1 MNTESPKRKLQKQND
16 YQRHKLFRK
25 IKRRR
30 KAQAE
35 AQQEA
40 AEKQL
45 KKKLKIPKYDTG
57 KTREVYTKD
66 LSFDNT
72 GGGVD
77 RYGNKF
83 DYVALPD
90 VEIKAQKL
98 PTFEDI
104 EKQVGRKITQD
115 EIDKVLAIDPRIKLE
130 LPNTPTEKGMYAPSF
145 MNYLTNFVYGEAGE
159 VANKLADATG
169 TARVAPDG
177 ELIETRDGD
186 ALFDLLPFVD
196 KMSAVGKGAK
206 LTTQL
211 LKNRKLA
218 SRASQIA
225 SDDEVIKALGYDPLR
240 IERTPLQIGAP
251 TRASL
256 RMPSTDAGLAEA
268 AEAVESPINLLR
280 IARDNSQI
288 VDEAGNINMRNLVRA
303 RQQFREMYPEARD
316 FKQIFNSDFRGRAT
330 NLNQHTE
337 GVVRTAQDI
346 PVPTGYTRQD
356 LIQSALYH
364 DIGKAIDT
372 SQGVHE
378 QISAAM
384 VRKALN
390 SDGFFGSQDIS
401 NDVINAIRLH
411 GEGKQAAELD
421 PLTQALHVSDVAR
434 GMNYDQAAIN
444 IPQLFIYP
452 REYKQFNFP
461 EMSVHDELVSRINP
475 VLKRLG
481 YETIDPNSTREEA
494 EAALDNIIN
503 EHRSFVRGVSGSTS
517 EEEADKMLTQL
528 APVKKDARGG
538 RRGFTSPLRHLYGT
552 PGKDY
557 DALYLSTNKGIL
569 GQYGGNKDYERA
581 VVRIP
586 QNETSKTAPS
596 LSERLLAGDFDMYD
610 SEAVRKHRSPEG
622 TYTMFEEP
630 YRLQTGRSLQADMIN
645 EDPNVPG
652 IEWINQKKLAKVNAN
667 EQLVPPYSD
676 ATIGKTVNRINRFLQ
691 ESGVTKTQIKGFFDL
706 DETGEPIVESYSYL
720 DGSGIRQ
727 LDDYVSSL
735 QALQRVAS
743 GIPVEDVK
751 KMEKRIRELNKLAN
765 HPFTPQEVYDE
776 QIALSNKIYNLTN
789 VYNTRLSQIHDAGL
803 ISDSQYRAA
812 MHTYDVDKYVMSS
825 AIHKMLDRYFDG
837 LRKLKTS
844 KPDFKARSRYLNNPE
859 NMAKFMRQKGVLPRY
874 EHKTFNHVRTITPN
888 EHPEDAVG
896 NLATK
901 NKPLGPM
908 QLAVIGKRGEQV
920 VEKVRTIS
928 REELKNIKTE
938 KYSKKLKQPKNYRD
952 KGNRITSI
960 KLSRKTLK

>member
-1 MNTESPKRKLQKQND
+1 MNMESPKRKLQKQND

-35 AQQEA
+35 AQQEV

-45 KKKLKIPKYDTG
+45 KKKLKMPKYDTG

-66 LSFDNT
+66 LSFDDT

-83 DYVALPD
+83 DYIALPD

-104 EKQVGRKITQD
+104 EKQIGRKITQD
-115 EIDKVLAIDPRIKLE
+115 EIDKVLAMDPRIKLE

-145 MNYLTNFVYGEAGE
+145 TNYLTNFVYGEAGE

-169 TARVAPDG
+169 TAKVAPDG

-186 ALFDLLPFVD
+186 ALFDLLPVVD
-196 KMSAVGKGAK
+196 KISEVSKGVK
-206 LTTQL
+206 LVRQL
-211 LKNRKLA
+211 SKNKKLA

-225 SDDEVIKALGYDPLR
+225 SDDEVIKALDYDPLR
-240 IERTPLQIGAP
+240 ISTKQ
-251 TRASL
+251 RANL
-256 RMPSTDAGLAEA
+256 RMPFTNAGLAEA
-268 AEAVESPINLLR
+268 AEAVENPINLSR

-288 VDEAGNINMRNLVRA
+288 VGEAGNINMRNLVRA
-303 RQQFREMYPEARD
+303 RQQFREMYPEASD
-316 FKQIFNSDFRGRAT
+316 FKQIFNHDFRGRAT

-356 LIQSALYH
+356 LVQSALYH
-364 DIGKAIDT
+364 DIGKAIDA

-411 GEGKQAAELD
+411 GEGKRAAELD

-503 EHRSFVRGVSGSTS
+503 EHRSFVRGASGSTS

-528 APVKKDARGG
+528 APVKKDASGG
-538 RRGFTSPLRHLYGT
+538 RRGFTSHLRHLYGT
-552 PGKDY
+552 PGEDY

-569 GQYGGNKDYERA
+569 GQYGGDKDYERA

-610 SEAVRKHRSPEG
+610 SKAVKRHGAPEG

-652 IEWINQKKLAKVNAN
+652 IEWKNQKKLAKVNAN

-691 ESGVTKTQIKGFFDL
+691 ESGVTKTQIKGWFDL

-727 LDDYVSSL
+727 LNDYVSDL
-735 QALQRVAS
+735 QALRRIAS

-751 KMEKRIRELNKLAN
+751 KMKKRLRELNKLAN
-765 HPFTPQEVYDE
+765 HPLASQVVRDE
-776 QIALSNKIYNLTN
+776 QIDLDNKIYNLTN
-789 VYNTRLSQIHDAGL
+789 IYNARLSQIHDAGL

-825 AIHKMLDRYFDG
+825 AIHKMLDRYFDR
-837 LRKLKTS
+837 LRKLKMS
-844 KPDFKARSRYLNNPE
+844 KPDFKARRKYFNNPE

-888 EHPEDAVG
+888 EHSEDAVH

-901 NKPLGPM
+901 NKYLGPM

-928 REELKNIKTE
+928 REELKDMKTE
-938 KYSKKLKQPKNYRD
+938 KRSKKLKQPKNYRD

>member
-35 AQQEA
+35 AQQEV

-45 KKKLKIPKYDTG
+45 KKKLKMPKYDTG

-66 LSFDNT
+66 LSFDDT

-104 EKQVGRKITQD
+104 EKQIGRKITQD

-145 MNYLTNFVYGEAGE
+145 TNYLTNFVYGEAGE

-169 TARVAPDG
+169 AARVAPDG

-186 ALFDLLPFVD
+186 ALFDLLPVVD
-196 KMSAVGKGAK
+196 KMSEVGKGVK
-206 LTTQL
+206 LITQS
-211 LKNRKLA
+211 LKNRGLV

-225 SDDEVIKALGYDPLR
+225 SDDEVIKALGYNPLR
-240 IERTPLQIGAP
+240 IGTKQ
-251 TRASL
+251 RANL

-268 AEAVESPINLLR
+268 AEAVENPINLLR

-303 RQQFREMYPEARD
+303 RQQFREMYPEASD
-316 FKQIFNSDFRGRAT
+316 FKQIFNRDFRGRAT

-364 DIGKAIDT
+364 DIGKAIDA

-378 QISAAM
+378 KISADM
-384 VRKALN
+384 VQKALN

-411 GEGKQAAELD
+411 GEGKRAAELD

-528 APVKKDARGG
+528 APVKKDAMGG
-538 RRGFTSPLRHLYGT
+538 RRGFESPLRHLYGT
-552 PGKDY
+552 PGKYY

-630 YRLQTGRSLQADMIN
+630 YRLQTGRSLQTDMIN

-652 IEWINQKKLAKVNAN
+652 IEWKNQKKLAKVNAN

-691 ESGVTKTQIKGFFDL
+691 ESGVTKTQIKGQFDL

-727 LDDYVSSL
+727 LDGYVSNL
-735 QALQRVAS
+735 QVLQRVAS
-743 GIPVEDVK
+743 EIPVEDVK
-751 KMEKRIRELNKLAN
+751 KMEKRLRELNKLAN

-776 QIALSNKIYNLTN
+776 QTALGNKIHVLTN
-789 VYNTRLSQIHDAGL
+789 AYNTQLSLIHDAGL
-803 ISDSQYRAA
+803 ISDSQYRSA

-825 AIHKMLDRYFDG
+825 AIHKMLDRYFDR
-837 LRKLKTS
+837 LRKLKMN

-888 EHPEDAVG
+888 EHPEDAVH

-901 NKPLGPM
+901 NKYLGPM

-938 KYSKKLKQPKNYRD
+938 KRSKKLKQPKNYRD

>member
-1 MNTESPKRKLQKQND
+1 MNMESPKRKLQKQND

-35 AQQEA
+35 AQQEM

-104 EKQVGRKITQD
+104 EKQIGRKITQD
-115 EIDKVLAIDPRIKLE
+115 EMDKVLAVDPRIKLE
-130 LPNTPTEKGMYAPSF
+130 LPNAPKEKGMYSPSF
-145 MNYLTNFVYGEAGE
+145 TNYLTNLVYGEAGE

-196 KMSAVGKGAK
+196 KMSAVGKGTK

-218 SRASQIA
+218 SKASQIA
-225 SDDEVIKALGYDPLR
+225 SDDEVLKALGYNPLR
-240 IERTPLQIGAP
+240 IGAKQ
-251 TRASL
+251 RANL

-268 AEAVESPINLLR
+268 AEAVENPINLSR
-280 IARDNSQI
+280 IARGNSQI

-303 RQQFREMYPEARD
+303 RQQFRETYPEAGD
-316 FKQIFNSDFRGRAT
+316 FKHIYNKDFRGYPT

-356 LIQSALYH
+356 LVQSALYH
-364 DIGKAIDT
+364 DIGKAIDA
-372 SQGVHE
+372 SQGAHE
-378 QISAAM
+378 KISADM
-384 VRKALN
+384 VQKALN

-401 NDVINAIRLH
+401 NDVVNAIRLH
-411 GEGKQAAELD
+411 GEGKRAAELD

-444 IPQLFIYP
+444 VPQLFIYP

-461 EMSVHDELVSRINP
+461 EMSVHDELVTRINP
-475 VLKRLG
+475 VLKRQG
-481 YETIDPNSTREEA
+481 YETINPNSTREEA
-494 EAALDNIIN
+494 EVALDNIIN
-503 EHRSFVRGVSGSTS
+503 EHRSFVRGVRGSTS
-517 EEEADKMLTQL
+517 EEEADKMLTSL
-528 APVKKDARGG
+528 APARDDANGG
-538 RRGFTSPLRHLYGT
+538 RRGFGSPYRHRYGT

-569 GQYGGNKDYERA
+569 NQYGGDRDYERA

-610 SEAVRKHRSPEG
+610 SKAVRTNRAPEG

-630 YRLQTGRSLQADMIN
+630 YRLQTGRSLQTDMIN

-652 IEWINQKKLAKVNAN
+652 IEWKDQKKLAKINAN
-667 EQLVPPYSD
+667 ERITPMLSD
-676 ATIGKTVNRINRFLQ
+676 ITAGEAVNRINKLLQ
-691 ESGVTKTQIKGFFDL
+691 ESGVTKTQIKGRFDL
-706 DETGEPIVESYSYL
+706 DEAGEPIMGSYSYS
-720 DGSGIRQ
+720 DEVGIRN
-727 LDDYVSSL
+727 LLESAEDF
-735 QALQRVAS
+735 ARLQRARKLLDVEGIKQTEKELRELAKSPDWHSPEVAS
-743 GIPVEDVK
+743 RVQYMQDKLYYLNHEYLNALNDVYGI
-751 KMEKRIRELNKLAN
+751 
-765 HPFTPQEVYDE
+765 
-776 QIALSNKIYNLTN
+776 
-789 VYNTRLSQIHDAGL
+789 GL
-803 ISDSQYRAA
+803 ISDAQYRAA
-812 MHTYDVDKYVMSS
+812 KYTYDVDKYVKSP
-825 AIHKMLDRYFDG
+825 AIHKMLDKYFDR
-837 LRKLKTS
+837 LRESKKP
-844 KPDFKARSRYLNNPE
+844 KPDLKARKKYLNNPE

-874 EHKTFNHVRTITPN
+874 EHKTFNHVRTITPA
-888 EHPEDAVG
+888 EHDEDAARY
-896 NLATK
+896 LATK
-901 NKPLGPM
+901 NKPLGAM
-908 QLAVIGKRGEQV
+908 QLAVIGKRGERV

-928 REELKNIKTE
+928 RDELKNIETE
-938 KYSKKLKQPKNYRD
+938 KVTKKLKQPKNYKD